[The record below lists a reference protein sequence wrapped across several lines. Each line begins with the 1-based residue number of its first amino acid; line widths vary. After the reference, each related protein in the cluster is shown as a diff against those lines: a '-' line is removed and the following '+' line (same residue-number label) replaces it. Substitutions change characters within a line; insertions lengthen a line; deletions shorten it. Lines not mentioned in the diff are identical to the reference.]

1 MNNMEEEKKEEDE
14 PSCRNR
20 RDSDDSQRKHKDCY
34 LGVTKDTNGEK
45 DPQIKGNQTGDKK
58 KKQKK
63 KKKRKVGEKGDETKG
78 AEKNSVKLKKRKH
91 GNVMRGK
98 DGSANEE
105 EKRTCYNSDRERDRD
120 RVSDRD
126 SHSDSSTSDERPKG
140 AAKMGLVK
148 EEANGKK
155 HEESELTD
163 PHEAQN
169 ELGRNATDVGSRL
182 TNRENQS
189 SGAATSQEG
198 SAKENF
204 YSEKKFEDLTIC
216 EALKKG
222 LKELNF
228 VTLTEIQAKCI
239 PHFLSGKDILGAAKT
254 GSGKTLAFLVPS
266 INILY
271 NIKFLPKN
279 GTGVLIISPTR
290 ELCLQIYQ
298 VCKDLCKYIP
308 QTNGIIIGGM
318 SRNEEKK
325 KFIHGINIL
334 IATPGRLLDHMQN
347 TKEFIYKN
355 LICLIIDEADR
366 LLQIGFEEEI
376 NLIVKRLPKKRQTA
390 LFSATQTTKVES
402 LIRLSLHK
410 PIFIEVTTKIATVE
424 RLQQGY
430 AIVDE
435 DKRFLLLF
443 TFLKRNASKKIMVFF
458 NNCMSVQFYND
469 LLNYIDI
476 PTFCIHGKKKQNKRL
491 KSFSEFSSA
500 QSAILLCT
508 NVAARGLDIPNVNYI
523 IQYDPPDDS
532 KEYIHRVG
540 RTCRGND
547 SSGSAI
553 IFLMKHELKFLNY
566 LKFYNIPINQ
576 FAYDS
581 SKLINI
587 QSHIQS
593 IVTKN
598 FHLHKMAREAFK
610 SYLNGY
616 ITYALKDVFDVNN
629 LDLLLTSKNF
639 GLDVP
644 PKVDLNLKLNVKKRK
659 FK

>member
-1 MNNMEEEKKEEDE
+1 MTYLEYKVKKEHNNFRE
-14 PSCRNR
+14 N
-20 RDSDDSQRKHKDCY
+20 
-34 LGVTKDTNGEK
+34 
-45 DPQIKGNQTGDKK
+45 KK
-58 KKQKK
+58 KNILKK
-63 KKKRKVGEKGDETKG
+63 KKKKKFQKDENEKKILLEKNDINIKVKKKIKKDERTNNMETKKNKKILNNEIKKNIKKKKKKKINIEL
-78 AEKNSVKLKKRKH
+78 EKTNNFNS
-91 GNVMRGK
+91 
-98 DGSANEE
+98 
-105 EKRTCYNSDRERDRD
+105 EKRLNNVENGLGDLRDKP
-120 RVSDRD
+120 
-126 SHSDSSTSDERPKG
+126 SDS
-140 AAKMGLVK
+140 
-148 EEANGKK
+148 EENSKINSLNDSKNDSKK
-155 HEESELTD
+155 IIEESE
-163 PHEAQN
+163 N
-169 ELGRNATDVGSRL
+169 EKKT
-182 TNRENQS
+182 EIIS
-189 SGAATSQEG
+189 SEISTQ
-198 SAKENF
+198 ENF
-204 YSEKKFEDLTIC
+204 YSEMKFEDLNIC
-216 EALKKG
+216 DALKKG

-228 VTLTEIQAKCI
+228 VKLTEIQAKCI
-239 PHFLSGKDILGAAKT
+239 PHFLNGKDILGAAKT
-254 GSGKTLAFLVPS
+254 GSGKTLAFLIPS
-266 INILY
+266 IHILY

-376 NLIVKRLPKKRQTA
+376 NLIIKRLPKKRQTA

-402 LIRLSLHK
+402 LIRLSLQK

-430 AIVDE
+430 ALVEE

-443 TFLKRNASKKIMVFF
+443 TFLKRNLSKKIMVFF

-476 PTFCIHGKKKQNKRL
+476 PTYCIHGKKKQNKRL
-491 KSFSEFSSA
+491 KSFHDFSSS
-500 QSAILLCT
+500 QNGILLCT

-547 SSGSAI
+547 SNGSAI
-553 IFLMKHELKFLNY
+553 IFLMEHELKFLNY

-576 FAYDS
+576 FAYDA
-581 SKLINI
+581 SKVINI

-610 SYLNGY
+610 AYLNSY

-629 LDLLLTSKNF
+629 LNLLLTSKNF
-639 GLDVP
+639 GLEVP
-644 PKVDLNLKLNVKKRK
+644 PKVDLNLKLNIKKKK

>member
-1 MNNMEEEKKEEDE
+1 MMDDDNDYNTMKNSNDNNLKK
-14 PSCRNR
+14 
-20 RDSDDSQRKHKDCY
+20 
-34 LGVTKDTNGEK
+34 TKKNS
-45 DPQIKGNQTGDKK
+45 II
-58 KKQKK
+58 KK
-63 KKKRKVGEKGDETKG
+63 KKKKKKKEILENKDSNINNLKNENYRSESEAESESTNDSASLNNIEEDNELNENSENNENNENNENDEDN
-78 AEKNSVKLKKRKH
+78 KN
-91 GNVMRGK
+91 
-98 DGSANEE
+98 NENNENTSSE
-105 EKRTCYNSDRERDRD
+105 EICDHDKNDKTYTDEIKSNNSDHNNNN
-120 RVSDRD
+120 S
-126 SHSDSSTSDERPKG
+126 
-140 AAKMGLVK
+140 K
-148 EEANGKK
+148 E
-155 HEESELTD
+155 H
-163 PHEAQN
+163 
-169 ELGRNATDVGSRL
+169 
-182 TNRENQS
+182 
-189 SGAATSQEG
+189 
-198 SAKENF
+198 F
-204 YSEKKFEDLTIC
+204 YSELKFEELNIC
-216 EALKKG
+216 DALKKG

-376 NLIVKRLPKKRQTA
+376 NLIIKRLPKKRQTA

-402 LIRLSLHK
+402 LIRLSLQK

-430 AIVDE
+430 ALVDE

-443 TFLKRNASKKIMVFF
+443 TFLKKNMSKKIMVFF

-476 PTFCIHGKKKQNKRL
+476 PTYCIHGKKKQNKRL
-491 KSFSEFSSA
+491 KSFHDFSA
-500 QSAILLCT
+500 AKCAILLCT

-540 RTCRGND
+540 RTCRGQD
-547 SSGSAI
+547 SNGSAI

-576 FAYDS
+576 FAYDPN
-581 SKLINI
+581 KLINI

-629 LDLLLTSKNF
+629 LNLLLTSKNF
-639 GLDVP
+639 GLEVP
-644 PKVDLNLKLNVKKRK
+644 PKVDLNLKLNVKKKK

>member
-1 MNNMEEEKKEEDE
+1 MHYLKEKICYKEGGTSTNIDNENDENNAESKNINEYNNVEDAPTKGSENLGRGNDQAEDDKETNKRLRGNDDKDINNLGSKKIKQTDISEEDNKNDMEEKCDKLNIID
-14 PSCRNR
+14 
-20 RDSDDSQRKHKDCY
+20 K
-34 LGVTKDTNGEK
+34 NGEIEK
-45 DPQIKGNQTGDKK
+45 SINYKNYAISNKK
-58 KKQKK
+58 
-63 KKKRKVGEKGDETKG
+63 
-78 AEKNSVKLKKRKH
+78 
-91 GNVMRGK
+91 
-98 DGSANEE
+98 
-105 EKRTCYNSDRERDRD
+105 
-120 RVSDRD
+120 
-126 SHSDSSTSDERPKG
+126 
-140 AAKMGLVK
+140 
-148 EEANGKK
+148 
-155 HEESELTD
+155 SE
-163 PHEAQN
+163 
-169 ELGRNATDVGSRL
+169 
-182 TNRENQS
+182 
-189 SGAATSQEG
+189 
-198 SAKENF
+198 KENF
-204 YSEKKFEDLTIC
+204 YSEQKFEDLDIC
-216 EALKKG
+216 DALKKG

-228 VTLTEIQAKCI
+228 ITLTEIQSKCI
-239 PHFLSGKDILGAAKT
+239 PHFLNGKDILGAAKT

-298 VCKDLCKYIP
+298 VCTGLCKYIP
-308 QTNGIIIGGM
+308 QTNGIIIGGV

-347 TKEFIYKN
+347 TKEFNYKN
-355 LICLIIDEADR
+355 LLCLIIDEADR

-402 LIRLSLHK
+402 LIRLSLQK

-430 AIVDE
+430 ALVDE

-443 TFLKRNASKKIMVFF
+443 TFLKRNTSKKIMVFF

-476 PTFCIHGKKKQNKRL
+476 PTFCIHGKKKQNQRL
-491 KSFSEFSSA
+491 KSFNEFSA
-500 QSAILLCT
+500 AKNAILLCT

-547 SSGSAI
+547 SAGSAI

-566 LKFYNIPINQ
+566 LKFYNIPVNQ
-576 FAYDS
+576 FSYDQK
-581 SKLINI
+581 KLINI
-587 QSHIQS
+587 QSQMES

-610 SYLNGY
+610 SYLNV
-616 ITYALKDVFDVNN
+616 ILSLSPKKKKK
-629 LDLLLTSKNF
+629 TS
-639 GLDVP
+639 
-644 PKVDLNLKLNVKKRK
+644 
-659 FK
+659 

>member
-1 MNNMEEEKKEEDE
+1 MHSSKEKICHKEDGPSTNVDNAENENDVDNAENEKNKNNELDVDNAEDAENAENENDVDNTENEKNKNNELDAENAENENNELDVDNAENAEDGKETKKRSRQNDDKDINDLGPKKIKQTDISEEDNQNGMEEKCDKLNIIDQNEMQTKGEDDQTE
-14 PSCRNR
+14 IQTKGE
-20 RDSDDSQRKHKDCY
+20 DDQNEMQ
-34 LGVTKDTNGEK
+34 TKGEDDQNEMQTKGEGDQNEMQTKGEDDKNGE
-45 DPQIKGNQTGDKK
+45 
-58 KKQKK
+58 
-63 KKKRKVGEKGDETKG
+63 GEKSINY
-78 AEKNSVKLKKRKH
+78 KNCAISNKK
-91 GNVMRGK
+91 
-98 DGSANEE
+98 
-105 EKRTCYNSDRERDRD
+105 
-120 RVSDRD
+120 
-126 SHSDSSTSDERPKG
+126 
-140 AAKMGLVK
+140 
-148 EEANGKK
+148 
-155 HEESELTD
+155 SE
-163 PHEAQN
+163 
-169 ELGRNATDVGSRL
+169 
-182 TNRENQS
+182 
-189 SGAATSQEG
+189 
-198 SAKENF
+198 KENF
-204 YSEKKFEDLTIC
+204 YSEQKFEDLDIC
-216 EALKKG
+216 DALKKG

-228 VTLTEIQAKCI
+228 ITLTEIQSKCI
-239 PHFLSGKDILGAAKT
+239 PHFLNGKDILGAAKT

-266 INILY
+266 IHILY

-298 VCKDLCKYIP
+298 VCTDLCKYIP
-308 QTNGIIIGGM
+308 QTNGIIIGGV

-347 TKEFIYKN
+347 TKEFNYKN
-355 LICLIIDEADR
+355 LVCLIIDEADR

-402 LIRLSLHK
+402 LIRLSLQK

-430 AIVDE
+430 ALVDE

-443 TFLKRNASKKIMVFF
+443 TFLKRNTSKKIMVFF

-476 PTFCIHGKKKQNKRL
+476 PTFCIHGKKKQNQRL
-491 KSFSEFSSA
+491 KSFNEFSA
-500 QSAILLCT
+500 AKNAILLCT

-547 SSGSAI
+547 SAGSAI

-566 LKFYNIPINQ
+566 LKFYNIPVNQ
-576 FAYDS
+576 FSYDQK
-581 SKLINI
+581 KLINI
-587 QSHIQS
+587 QSQMES

-610 SYLNGY
+610 SYLNV
-616 ITYALKDVFDVNN
+616 IIN
-629 LDLLLTSKNF
+629 LS
-639 GLDVP
+639 
-644 PKVDLNLKLNVKKRK
+644 PKKKK
-659 FK
+659 KKKKI

>member
-1 MNNMEEEKKEEDE
+1 MNELMEDDNTKTESSDPTNNNDALITGNDHAQEDE
-14 PSCRNR
+14 HENE
-20 RDSDDSQRKHKDCY
+20 
-34 LGVTKDTNGEK
+34 V
-45 DPQIKGNQTGDKK
+45 
-58 KKQKK
+58 KQNAKM
-63 KKKRKVGEKGDETKG
+63 KKKRKKRKLNPSDHQNGSHNSVEDHPMSTDELEHGDTSNAESQENEDGEGESASDDSETSSNDRDEQQGGPTANGEVKPPSKVETK
-78 AEKNSVKLKKRKH
+78 E
-91 GNVMRGK
+91 
-98 DGSANEE
+98 
-105 EKRTCYNSDRERDRD
+105 T
-120 RVSDRD
+120 
-126 SHSDSSTSDERPKG
+126 
-140 AAKMGLVK
+140 
-148 EEANGKK
+148 
-155 HEESELTD
+155 
-163 PHEAQN
+163 
-169 ELGRNATDVGSRL
+169 
-182 TNRENQS
+182 
-189 SGAATSQEG
+189 
-198 SAKENF
+198 F
-204 YSEKKFEDLTIC
+204 YSETKFEDLDIC

-239 PHFLSGKDILGAAKT
+239 PHFLNGKDILGAAKT

-355 LICLIIDEADR
+355 LISLIIDEADR

-390 LFSATQTTKVES
+390 LFSATQTTKVEN
-402 LIRLSLHK
+402 LIRLSLQK

-430 AIVDE
+430 ALVDE

-443 TFLKRNASKKIMVFF
+443 TFLKRNISKKIMVFF

-491 KSFSEFSSA
+491 KSFSEFSAA

-540 RTCRGND
+540 RTCRGKD
-547 SSGSAI
+547 SNGSAI

-576 FAYDS
+576 FAYNP
-581 SKLINI
+581 SKLINV
-587 QSHIQS
+587 QSHIES

-629 LDLLLTSKNF
+629 LNLLQTAKNF
-639 GLDVP
+639 GLEAP

>member
-1 MNNMEEEKKEEDE
+1 MHYFKEKIYHKGDGTNTNIDNTDNVDNKENDENEDMNKSNYVEDLSTERNETLACENDQAEDDKETKKRSRENDDNDINDLASKKIKQKDNSEEDNKNDEEKNCINYKDHVISNKKNEKE
-14 PSCRNR
+14 S
-20 RDSDDSQRKHKDCY
+20 
-34 LGVTKDTNGEK
+34 
-45 DPQIKGNQTGDKK
+45 
-58 KKQKK
+58 
-63 KKKRKVGEKGDETKG
+63 
-78 AEKNSVKLKKRKH
+78 
-91 GNVMRGK
+91 
-98 DGSANEE
+98 
-105 EKRTCYNSDRERDRD
+105 
-120 RVSDRD
+120 
-126 SHSDSSTSDERPKG
+126 
-140 AAKMGLVK
+140 
-148 EEANGKK
+148 
-155 HEESELTD
+155 
-163 PHEAQN
+163 
-169 ELGRNATDVGSRL
+169 
-182 TNRENQS
+182 
-189 SGAATSQEG
+189 
-198 SAKENF
+198 F
-204 YSEKKFEDLTIC
+204 YSEQKFEDLDIC
-216 EALKKG
+216 DALKKG

-228 VTLTEIQAKCI
+228 ITLTEIQSKCI

-298 VCKDLCKYIP
+298 VCTDLCKYIP
-308 QTNGIIIGGM
+308 QTNGIIIGGV

-347 TKEFIYKN
+347 TKEFNYKN
-355 LICLIIDEADR
+355 LVCLIIDEADR

-402 LIRLSLHK
+402 LIRLSLQK

-430 AIVDE
+430 ALVDE

-443 TFLKRNASKKIMVFF
+443 TFLKRNPSKKIMVFF

-476 PTFCIHGKKKQNKRL
+476 PTFCIHGKKKQNQRL
-491 KSFSEFSSA
+491 KSFNEFSA
-500 QSAILLCT
+500 AKNAILLCT

-547 SSGSAI
+547 SAGSAI

-566 LKFYNIPINQ
+566 LKFYNIPVNQ
-576 FAYDS
+576 FAYDQK
-581 SKLINI
+581 KLINI
-587 QSHIQS
+587 QSQMES

-616 ITYALKDVFDVNN
+616 VTYALKDVFDINN
-629 LDLLLTSKNF
+629 LNLMLTSKNF
-639 GLDVP
+639 GLDTP
-644 PKVDLNLKLNVKKRK
+644 PKVDLNLKFNVKKKK

>member
-1 MNNMEEEKKEEDE
+1 MACLEYKIKRKQKNKKNKKKSILKEKKNKIFQNNENNTKEIKKVKDE
-14 PSCRNR
+14 
-20 RDSDDSQRKHKDCY
+20 KMKIF
-34 LGVTKDTNGEK
+34 E
-45 DPQIKGNQTGDKK
+45 IKKNKNNLNKVKKEIKK
-58 KKQKK
+58 KKLKK
-63 KKKRKVGEKGDETKG
+63 KKEKKINIELENTNNTNSEKCSNIIENSLNDLKGKSNDTKKDSKINSLNELKNDSETSI
-78 AEKNSVKLKKRKH
+78 EKFENEKKIEVK
-91 GNVMRGK
+91 
-98 DGSANEE
+98 S
-105 EKRTCYNSDRERDRD
+105 
-120 RVSDRD
+120 
-126 SHSDSSTSDERPKG
+126 
-140 AAKMGLVK
+140 
-148 EEANGKK
+148 
-155 HEESELTD
+155 HEENT
-163 PHEAQN
+163 
-169 ELGRNATDVGSRL
+169 
-182 TNRENQS
+182 
-189 SGAATSQEG
+189 QET
-198 SAKENF
+198 F
-204 YSEKKFEDLTIC
+204 YSEVKFEDLDIC
-216 EALKKG
+216 DALKKG
-222 LKELNF
+222 LKDLNF
-228 VTLTEIQAKCI
+228 VKLTEIQAKCI
-239 PHFLSGKDILGAAKT
+239 PHFLNGKDILGAAKT
-254 GSGKTLAFLVPS
+254 GSGKTLAFLIPS
-266 INILY
+266 IHILY

-325 KFIHGINIL
+325 KFVHGINIL

-347 TKEFIYKN
+347 TKEFVYKN

-376 NLIVKRLPKKRQTA
+376 NLIIKRLPKKRQTA

-402 LIRLSLHK
+402 LIRLSLQK

-430 AIVDE
+430 ALVEE

-443 TFLKRNASKKIMVFF
+443 TFLKRNLSKKIMVFF

-476 PTFCIHGKKKQNKRL
+476 PTYCIHGKKKQNKRL
-491 KSFSEFSSA
+491 KSFHDFSSA
-500 QSAILLCT
+500 QSGILLCT

-540 RTCRGND
+540 RTCRGNN
-547 SSGSAI
+547 SNGSAI
-553 IFLMKHELKFLNY
+553 IFLMEHELKFLNY

-576 FAYDS
+576 FAYDTN
-581 SKLINI
+581 KIINI

-610 SYLNGY
+610 AYLNSY

-629 LDLLLTSKNF
+629 LNLLLASKNF
-639 GLDVP
+639 GLEVP
-644 PKVDLNLKLNVKKRK
+644 PKVDLNLKLNIKKKK

>member
-1 MNNMEEEKKEEDE
+1 MHYLKEKICYKEGGTSTNIDNENDENNAESKNINEYNNVEDAPTKGSENLGRGNDQAEDDKETNKRLRGNDDKDINNLGSKKIKQTDISEEDNKNDMEEKCDKLNIID
-14 PSCRNR
+14 
-20 RDSDDSQRKHKDCY
+20 K
-34 LGVTKDTNGEK
+34 NGEIEK
-45 DPQIKGNQTGDKK
+45 SINYKNYAISNKK
-58 KKQKK
+58 
-63 KKKRKVGEKGDETKG
+63 
-78 AEKNSVKLKKRKH
+78 
-91 GNVMRGK
+91 
-98 DGSANEE
+98 
-105 EKRTCYNSDRERDRD
+105 
-120 RVSDRD
+120 
-126 SHSDSSTSDERPKG
+126 
-140 AAKMGLVK
+140 
-148 EEANGKK
+148 
-155 HEESELTD
+155 SE
-163 PHEAQN
+163 
-169 ELGRNATDVGSRL
+169 
-182 TNRENQS
+182 
-189 SGAATSQEG
+189 
-198 SAKENF
+198 KENF
-204 YSEKKFEDLTIC
+204 YSEQKFEDLDIC
-216 EALKKG
+216 DALKKG

-228 VTLTEIQAKCI
+228 ITLTEIQSKCI
-239 PHFLSGKDILGAAKT
+239 PHFLNGKDILGAAKT

-298 VCKDLCKYIP
+298 VCTGLCKYIP
-308 QTNGIIIGGM
+308 QTNGIIIGGV

-347 TKEFIYKN
+347 TKEFNYKN
-355 LICLIIDEADR
+355 LLCLIIDEADR

-402 LIRLSLHK
+402 LIRLSLQK

-430 AIVDE
+430 ALVDE

-443 TFLKRNASKKIMVFF
+443 TFLKRNTSKKIMVFF

-476 PTFCIHGKKKQNKRL
+476 PTFCIHGKKKQNQRL
-491 KSFSEFSSA
+491 KSFNEFSA
-500 QSAILLCT
+500 AKNAILLCT

-547 SSGSAI
+547 SAGSAI

-566 LKFYNIPINQ
+566 LKFYNIPVNQ
-576 FAYDS
+576 FSYDQK
-581 SKLINI
+581 KLINI
-587 QSHIQS
+587 QSQMES

-616 ITYALKDVFDVNN
+616 VTYALKDVFDINN
-629 LDLLLTSKNF
+629 LNLMLTSKNF
-639 GLDVP
+639 GLDTP
-644 PKVDLNLKLNVKKRK
+644 PKVDLNLKFNAKKKK

>member
-1 MNNMEEEKKEEDE
+1 MDKEKTKMEECDHTDKDDESVSDDNNKKDESEKGVTLNTMEKKRGEKRKLNIIEDKNLSGNEIGDEITCMNNLEHMGSANRESEECQSNENECKSGSSKKNSDNCYEKENADADTNPDPSTNSDEKLNAASNDISNEKSKTTENNAPTLDIEKKE
-14 PSCRNR
+14 
-20 RDSDDSQRKHKDCY
+20 
-34 LGVTKDTNGEK
+34 T
-45 DPQIKGNQTGDKK
+45 
-58 KKQKK
+58 
-63 KKKRKVGEKGDETKG
+63 
-78 AEKNSVKLKKRKH
+78 
-91 GNVMRGK
+91 
-98 DGSANEE
+98 
-105 EKRTCYNSDRERDRD
+105 
-120 RVSDRD
+120 
-126 SHSDSSTSDERPKG
+126 
-140 AAKMGLVK
+140 
-148 EEANGKK
+148 
-155 HEESELTD
+155 
-163 PHEAQN
+163 
-169 ELGRNATDVGSRL
+169 
-182 TNRENQS
+182 
-189 SGAATSQEG
+189 
-198 SAKENF
+198 F
-204 YSEKKFEDLTIC
+204 YSQTKFEELNIC
-216 EALKKG
+216 ESLKKG

-239 PHFLSGKDILGAAKT
+239 PHFLNGKDILGAAKT

-308 QTNGIIIGGM
+308 QTNGIIIGGT

-355 LICLIIDEADR
+355 LISLIIDEADR

-376 NLIVKRLPKKRQTA
+376 NLIIKRLPKKRQTA
-390 LFSATQTTKVES
+390 LFSATQTTKVEN
-402 LIRLSLHK
+402 LIRLSLQK
-410 PIFIEVTTKIATVE
+410 PVFIEVTTKIATVE

-430 AIVDE
+430 ALVDE

-443 TFLKRNASKKIMVFF
+443 TFLKRNLSKKIMVFF

-491 KSFSEFSSA
+491 KSFNEFSSA

-540 RTCRGND
+540 RTCRGKD

-576 FAYDS
+576 FSYDP
-581 SKLINI
+581 SKLINV

-598 FHLHKMAREAFK
+598 FHLHKMARDAFK

-629 LDLLLTSKNF
+629 LNLLLTSKNF
-639 GLDVP
+639 GLEVP

>member
-1 MNNMEEEKKEEDE
+1 MHYLKEKICYKEGGTSTNIDNENDENNAESKNINEYNNVEDAPTKGSENLGRGNDQAEDDKETNKRLRGNDDKDINNLGSKKIKQTDISEEDNKNDMEEKCDKLNIID
-14 PSCRNR
+14 
-20 RDSDDSQRKHKDCY
+20 K
-34 LGVTKDTNGEK
+34 NGEIEK
-45 DPQIKGNQTGDKK
+45 SINYKNYAISNKK
-58 KKQKK
+58 
-63 KKKRKVGEKGDETKG
+63 
-78 AEKNSVKLKKRKH
+78 
-91 GNVMRGK
+91 
-98 DGSANEE
+98 
-105 EKRTCYNSDRERDRD
+105 
-120 RVSDRD
+120 
-126 SHSDSSTSDERPKG
+126 
-140 AAKMGLVK
+140 
-148 EEANGKK
+148 
-155 HEESELTD
+155 SE
-163 PHEAQN
+163 
-169 ELGRNATDVGSRL
+169 
-182 TNRENQS
+182 
-189 SGAATSQEG
+189 
-198 SAKENF
+198 KENF
-204 YSEKKFEDLTIC
+204 YSEQKFEDLDIC
-216 EALKKG
+216 DALKKG

-228 VTLTEIQAKCI
+228 ITLTEIQSKCI
-239 PHFLSGKDILGAAKT
+239 PHFLNGKDILGAAKT

-298 VCKDLCKYIP
+298 VCTGLCKYIP
-308 QTNGIIIGGM
+308 QTNGIIIGGV

-347 TKEFIYKN
+347 TKEFNYKN
-355 LICLIIDEADR
+355 LLCLIIDEADR

-402 LIRLSLHK
+402 LIRLSLQK

-430 AIVDE
+430 ALVDE

-443 TFLKRNASKKIMVFF
+443 TFLKRNTSKKIMVFF

-476 PTFCIHGKKKQNKRL
+476 PTFCIHGKKKQNQRL
-491 KSFSEFSSA
+491 KSFNEFSA
-500 QSAILLCT
+500 AKNAILLCT

-547 SSGSAI
+547 SAGSAI

-566 LKFYNIPINQ
+566 LKFYNIPVNQ
-576 FAYDS
+576 FSYDQK
-581 SKLINI
+581 KLINI
-587 QSHIQS
+587 QSQMES

-610 SYLNGY
+610 SYLNV
-616 ITYALKDVFDVNN
+616 ILS
-629 LDLLLTSKNF
+629 LS
-639 GLDVP
+639 
-644 PKVDLNLKLNVKKRK
+644 PKKKKKLAK
-659 FK
+659 

>member
-1 MNNMEEEKKEEDE
+1 MHSSKEKICHKEDGPSTNVDNAENENDVDNAENEKNKNNELDVDNAEDAENAENENDVDNTENEKNKNNELDAENAENENNELDVDNAENAEDGKETKKRSRQNDDKDINDLGPKKIKQTDISEEDNQNGMEEKCDKLNIIDQNEMQTKGEDDQTE
-14 PSCRNR
+14 IQTKGE
-20 RDSDDSQRKHKDCY
+20 DDQNEMQ
-34 LGVTKDTNGEK
+34 TKGEDDQNEMQTKGEGDQNEMQTKGEDDKNGE
-45 DPQIKGNQTGDKK
+45 
-58 KKQKK
+58 
-63 KKKRKVGEKGDETKG
+63 GEKSINY
-78 AEKNSVKLKKRKH
+78 KNCAISNKK
-91 GNVMRGK
+91 
-98 DGSANEE
+98 
-105 EKRTCYNSDRERDRD
+105 
-120 RVSDRD
+120 
-126 SHSDSSTSDERPKG
+126 
-140 AAKMGLVK
+140 
-148 EEANGKK
+148 
-155 HEESELTD
+155 SE
-163 PHEAQN
+163 
-169 ELGRNATDVGSRL
+169 
-182 TNRENQS
+182 
-189 SGAATSQEG
+189 
-198 SAKENF
+198 KENF
-204 YSEKKFEDLTIC
+204 YSEQKFEDLDIC
-216 EALKKG
+216 DALKKG

-228 VTLTEIQAKCI
+228 ITLTEIQSKCI
-239 PHFLSGKDILGAAKT
+239 PHFLNGKDILGAAKT

-266 INILY
+266 IHILY

-298 VCKDLCKYIP
+298 VCTDLCKYIP
-308 QTNGIIIGGM
+308 QTNGIIIGGV

-347 TKEFIYKN
+347 TKEFNYKN
-355 LICLIIDEADR
+355 LVCLIIDEADR

-402 LIRLSLHK
+402 LIRLSLQK

-430 AIVDE
+430 ALVDE

-443 TFLKRNASKKIMVFF
+443 TFLKRNTSKKIMVFF

-476 PTFCIHGKKKQNKRL
+476 PTFCIHGKKKQNQRL
-491 KSFSEFSSA
+491 KSFNEFSA
-500 QSAILLCT
+500 AKNAILLCT

-547 SSGSAI
+547 SAGSAI

-566 LKFYNIPINQ
+566 LKFYNIPVNQ
-576 FAYDS
+576 FSYDQK
-581 SKLINI
+581 KLINI
-587 QSHIQS
+587 QSQMES

-610 SYLNGY
+610 SYLNV
-616 ITYALKDVFDVNN
+616 IIN
-629 LDLLLTSKNF
+629 LSPKKKKKKKKN
-639 GLDVP
+639 LA
-644 PKVDLNLKLNVKKRK
+644 K
-659 FK
+659 

>member
-1 MNNMEEEKKEEDE
+1 M
-14 PSCRNR
+14 
-20 RDSDDSQRKHKDCY
+20 HY
-34 LGVTKDTNGEK
+34 F
-45 DPQIKGNQTGDKK
+45 KGKIYN
-58 KKQKK
+58 
-63 KKKRKVGEKGDETKG
+63 KGDETNTNIDNADNVDNKENDKNEDMNKSNYVEDLSTKG
-78 AEKNSVKLKKRKH
+78 NETLTCENDQAEDDKETKKRSRENDDNNINDLASKKIKQKDTSEEDNKNDEEKNSINYKDHVISNKK
-91 GNVMRGK
+91 
-98 DGSANEE
+98 NE
-105 EKRTCYNSDRERDRD
+105 
-120 RVSDRD
+120 
-126 SHSDSSTSDERPKG
+126 
-140 AAKMGLVK
+140 
-148 EEANGKK
+148 
-155 HEESELTD
+155 
-163 PHEAQN
+163 
-169 ELGRNATDVGSRL
+169 
-182 TNRENQS
+182 
-189 SGAATSQEG
+189 
-198 SAKENF
+198 KENF
-204 YSEKKFEDLTIC
+204 YSEQKFEDLDIC
-216 EALKKG
+216 DALKKG

-228 VTLTEIQAKCI
+228 ITLTEIQSKCI

-266 INILY
+266 IHILY

-298 VCKDLCKYIP
+298 VCTDLCKYIP
-308 QTNGIIIGGM
+308 QTNGIIIGGV

-347 TKEFIYKN
+347 TKEFNYKN
-355 LICLIIDEADR
+355 LVCLIIDEADR

-402 LIRLSLHK
+402 LIRLSLQK

-430 AIVDE
+430 ALVDE

-443 TFLKRNASKKIMVFF
+443 TFLKRNPSKKIMVFF

-476 PTFCIHGKKKQNKRL
+476 PTFCIHGKKKQNQRL
-491 KSFSEFSSA
+491 KSFNEFSA
-500 QSAILLCT
+500 AKNAILLCT

-547 SSGSAI
+547 SAGSAI

-566 LKFYNIPINQ
+566 LKFYNIPVNQ
-576 FAYDS
+576 FAYDQN
-581 SKLINI
+581 KLINI
-587 QSHIQS
+587 QSQMES

-616 ITYALKDVFDVNN
+616 VTYALKDVFDINN
-629 LDLLLTSKNF
+629 LNLILTSKNF
-639 GLDVP
+639 GLDAP
-644 PKVDLNLKLNVKKRK
+644 PKVDLNLKFNVKKKK

>member
-1 MNNMEEEKKEEDE
+1 MEEEKTKTE
-14 PSCRNR
+14 PSDPTNN
-20 RDSDDSQRKHKDCY
+20 DDAVITSNDNGKKDEHEN
-34 LGVTKDTNGEK
+34 VVKQNEKVKKRGEK
-45 DPQIKGNQTGDKK
+45 
-58 KKQKK
+58 
-63 KKKRKVGEKGDETKG
+63 RKLNSSERQNGSHNG
-78 AEKNSVKLKKRKH
+78 AEDHLISTDELEHGDSVDGGSKEH
-91 GNVMRGK
+91 K
-98 DGSANEE
+98 DGSGESA
-105 EKRTCYNSDRERDRD
+105 SDGAEASSNGCDEQEGAD
-120 RVSDRD
+120 GGSDAD
-126 SHSDSSTSDERPKG
+126 
-140 AAKMGLVK
+140 AA
-148 EEANGKK
+148 
-155 HEESELTD
+155 
-163 PHEAQN
+163 
-169 ELGRNATDVGSRL
+169 
-182 TNRENQS
+182 
-189 SGAATSQEG
+189 SGANHNVEG
-198 SAKENF
+198 NPPSKVETKETF
-204 YSEKKFEDLTIC
+204 YSQTKFEDLDIC

-239 PHFLSGKDILGAAKT
+239 PHFLNGKDILGAAKT

-355 LICLIIDEADR
+355 LISLIIDEADR

-390 LFSATQTTKVES
+390 LFSATQTTKVEN
-402 LIRLSLHK
+402 LIRLSLQK

-430 AIVDE
+430 ALVDE

-443 TFLKRNASKKIMVFF
+443 TFLKRNISKKIMVFF

-491 KSFSEFSSA
+491 KSFSEFSAA

-540 RTCRGND
+540 RTCRGKD

-576 FAYDS
+576 FAYDP
-581 SKLINI
+581 SKLINV
-587 QSHIQS
+587 QSHIES

-629 LDLLLTSKNF
+629 LNLLLTSKNF
-639 GLDVP
+639 GLEAP

>member
-1 MNNMEEEKKEEDE
+1 MHYFKGKIYNKGDGTNTNIDNVDNKESDENEDMSKSNYVEDLSTKGNETLTCENDQVEDDKETKKRSRENDDNNINDLVSKKIKQKDTSEEDSKNVEEK
-14 PSCRNR
+14 NNINY
-20 RDSDDSQRKHKDCY
+20 KDHIIS
-34 LGVTKDTNGEK
+34 N
-45 DPQIKGNQTGDKK
+45 KK
-58 KKQKK
+58 
-63 KKKRKVGEKGDETKG
+63 
-78 AEKNSVKLKKRKH
+78 
-91 GNVMRGK
+91 
-98 DGSANEE
+98 NE
-105 EKRTCYNSDRERDRD
+105 
-120 RVSDRD
+120 
-126 SHSDSSTSDERPKG
+126 
-140 AAKMGLVK
+140 
-148 EEANGKK
+148 
-155 HEESELTD
+155 
-163 PHEAQN
+163 
-169 ELGRNATDVGSRL
+169 
-182 TNRENQS
+182 
-189 SGAATSQEG
+189 
-198 SAKENF
+198 KENF
-204 YSEKKFEDLTIC
+204 YSEQKFEDLDIC
-216 EALKKG
+216 DALKKG

-228 VTLTEIQAKCI
+228 ITLTEIQSKCI

-298 VCKDLCKYIP
+298 VCTDLCKYIP
-308 QTNGIIIGGM
+308 QTNGIIIGGV

-347 TKEFIYKN
+347 TKEFNYKN
-355 LICLIIDEADR
+355 LVCLIIDEADR

-402 LIRLSLHK
+402 LIRLSLQK

-430 AIVDE
+430 ALVDE

-443 TFLKRNASKKIMVFF
+443 TFLKRNPSKKIMVFF

-476 PTFCIHGKKKQNKRL
+476 PTFCIHGKKKQNQRL
-491 KSFSEFSSA
+491 KSFNEFSA
-500 QSAILLCT
+500 AKNAILLCT

-547 SSGSAI
+547 SAGSAI

-566 LKFYNIPINQ
+566 LKFYNIPVNQ
-576 FAYDS
+576 FAYDQN
-581 SKLINI
+581 KLINI
-587 QSHIQS
+587 QSQMES

-616 ITYALKDVFDVNN
+616 VTYALKDVFDINN
-629 LDLLLTSKNF
+629 LNLILTSKNF
-639 GLDVP
+639 GLDAP
-644 PKVDLNLKLNVKKRK
+644 PKVDLNLKFNVKKKK

>member
-1 MNNMEEEKKEEDE
+1 MHFFKGKIYNEEDGTNKNINNADNVDNKENEENEDMNKSNYVEDLSTKENETLACENDQAEDDKETKKRSRENDDNNINDLNSKKIKQKDTSEEDSKHDEEKNNIKY
-14 PSCRNR
+14 
-20 RDSDDSQRKHKDCY
+20 KDH
-34 LGVTKDTNGEK
+34 VISN
-45 DPQIKGNQTGDKK
+45 KK
-58 KKQKK
+58 
-63 KKKRKVGEKGDETKG
+63 
-78 AEKNSVKLKKRKH
+78 
-91 GNVMRGK
+91 
-98 DGSANEE
+98 NE
-105 EKRTCYNSDRERDRD
+105 
-120 RVSDRD
+120 
-126 SHSDSSTSDERPKG
+126 
-140 AAKMGLVK
+140 
-148 EEANGKK
+148 
-155 HEESELTD
+155 
-163 PHEAQN
+163 
-169 ELGRNATDVGSRL
+169 
-182 TNRENQS
+182 
-189 SGAATSQEG
+189 
-198 SAKENF
+198 KENF
-204 YSEKKFEDLTIC
+204 YSEQKFEDLDIC
-216 EALKKG
+216 DALKKG

-228 VTLTEIQAKCI
+228 ITLTEIQSKCI

-298 VCKDLCKYIP
+298 VCTDLCKYIP
-308 QTNGIIIGGM
+308 QTNGIIIGGV

-347 TKEFIYKN
+347 TKEFNYKN
-355 LICLIIDEADR
+355 LVCLIIDEADR

-402 LIRLSLHK
+402 LIRLSLQK

-424 RLQQGY
+424 RLKQGY
-430 AIVDE
+430 ALVDE

-443 TFLKRNASKKIMVFF
+443 TFLKRNPSKKIMVFF

-476 PTFCIHGKKKQNKRL
+476 PTFCIHGKKKQNQRL
-491 KSFSEFSSA
+491 KSFNEFSA
-500 QSAILLCT
+500 AKNAILLCT

-547 SSGSAI
+547 SAGSAI

-566 LKFYNIPINQ
+566 LKFYNIPVNQ
-576 FAYDS
+576 FAYDQN
-581 SKLINI
+581 KLINI
-587 QSHIQS
+587 QSQMES

-616 ITYALKDVFDVNN
+616 VTYALKDVFDINN
-629 LDLLLTSKNF
+629 LNLMLTSKNF
-639 GLDVP
+639 GLDAP
-644 PKVDLNLKLNVKKRK
+644 PKVDLNLKFNVKKKK